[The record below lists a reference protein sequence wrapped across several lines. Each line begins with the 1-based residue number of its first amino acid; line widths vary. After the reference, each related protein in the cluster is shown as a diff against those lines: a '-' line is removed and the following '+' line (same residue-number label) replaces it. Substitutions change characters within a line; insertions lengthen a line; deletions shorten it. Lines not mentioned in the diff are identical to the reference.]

1 MPGHPYTSTT
11 EKAGSHTHTPPATT
25 KPPAT
30 TTTLA
35 TPKPPV
41 APTPPTPPTRA
52 PAPAPAPTPP
62 TPAPTPPTPAPTPS
76 PPSPSP
82 SSDESGDDKSKSSI
96 FNPLTTSEFFRLAYS
111 YGIFMLVAVM
121 LVKFQPHLAYPHIFI
136 MTTLYI
142 IFTLVTEFVWL
153 YAFTIRLRSKQG
165 KNFTSRDTIH
175 NILHNILPFTILVF
189 GYVILVDGFK
199 STGFTDSGEAVEF
212 YIRGVSCI
220 VFLITYLYL
229 FYNLMTVIDNQ
240 KVKSSLSG
248 SPTDDWTKE
257 YPDNKAT
264 KYDFLLDVLYS
275 LFQPVSIIIIAGI
288 MYYIIRATNM
298 AFTQ

>member
-1 MPGHPYTSTT
+1 MPDHPYTSTT
-11 EKAGSHTHTPPATT
+11 EKAGSHTPPATH

-41 APTPPTPPTRA
+41 APTPPTPA
-52 PAPAPAPTPP
+52 PAPV
-62 TPAPTPPTPAPTPS
+62 PTPS

-82 SSDESGDDKSKSSI
+82 SSDESGDDKSKFSL

-189 GYVILVDGFK
+189 GYVILVDGFR

>member
-1 MPGHPYTSTT
+1 MPDHPYTSTT

-41 APTPPTPPTRA
+41 APTPPTPAPPT
-52 PAPAPAPTPP
+52 PAPAPAPTP
-62 TPAPTPPTPAPTPS
+62 T
-76 PPSPSP
+76 PSPSP
-82 SSDESGDDKSKSSI
+82 SSDGSGDESGDDKSKSSI

-142 IFTLVTEFVWL
+142 IFTLVTEIVWL

-189 GYVILVDGFK
+189 GYVILVDGFR